1 MDANLLPVGIASLT
15 ALALALPNLRALSPK
30 TLPQP
35 AVAQSPIAQ
44 QDATDSPRR
53 LTVTVK
59 VQEPQDL
66 KVQEGSVVK
75 KGQVI
80 AARDREKQRLES
92 QKQQLTLS
100 LQKLQSFTP
109 FPPTPPQP
117 VPAVKAL
124 PPNSYLEHEA
134 EGEKAKAAISSVES
148 EIETKKQEI
157 AYLKQLPNLEPII
170 LEHEQAKLKELKQKH
185 TAAVRDYQLA
195 VGKLQTAKNQ
205 RAYQEYQASLEAAR
219 RVEEVNQAR
228 ASYERQLAEYQ
239 QRLGEREFQV
249 AQIKTKLQEVENAI
263 ASLATVKAPYSGRV
277 RRIKWLGQSPDGSL
291 SAEITLMIAREKR

>member
-1 MDANLLPVGIASLT
+1 MNLANLLPLGIASLT
-15 ALALALPNLRALSPK
+15 ALALALPKLKAQS
-30 TLPQP
+30 PQP
-35 AVAQSPIAQ
+35 PTAVAQSPTAQ
-44 QDATDSPRR
+44 QEAIASPRR

-75 KGQVI
+75 KGQLI
-80 AARDREKQRLES
+80 ADRSRERTRLNS

-100 LQKLQSFTP
+100 LQKLQSYAP

-124 PPNSYLEHEA
+124 PPTSYLEHEA
-134 EGEKAKAAISSVES
+134 EGERAKAAISSVES

-157 AYLKQLPNLEPII
+157 AYLKELPNLDPII
-170 LEHEQAKLKELKQKH
+170 LEHEQAKLKELKLKH

-205 RAYQEYQASLEAAR
+205 RSYQEYQASLEAAR

-228 ASYERQLAEYQ
+228 SSYERQLAEYQ

-249 AQIKTKLQEVENAI
+249 AQVKAKLQEVDNAI
-263 ASLATVKAPYSGRV
+263 AQLATVKSPYDGTV
-277 RRIKWLGQSPDGSL
+277 RRVKWLGQSPDGSL
-291 SAEITLMIAREKR
+291 SAEITLMIARDN

>member
-1 MDANLLPVGIASLT
+1 
-15 ALALALPNLRALSPK
+15 
-30 TLPQP
+30 
-35 AVAQSPIAQ
+35 
-44 QDATDSPRR
+44 
-53 LTVTVK
+53 
-59 VQEPQDL
+59 L

-92 QKQQLTLS
+92 QRSQLTLS

-134 EGEKAKAAISSVES
+134 EGERAKAAISSVES

-157 AYLKQLPNLEPII
+157 AYLKELPNLDPII
-170 LEHEQAKLKELKQKH
+170 LEHEQAKLKQLKQKH

-195 VGKLQTAKNQ
+195 VGKLQTAKNN

-228 ASYERQLAEYQ
+228 SSYERQLAEYQ

-249 AQIKTKLQEVENAI
+249 AQVKAKLQEVENAI
-263 ASLATVKAPYSGRV
+263 ASLATVKAF
-277 RRIKWLGQSPDGSL
+277 L
-291 SAEITLMIAREKR
+291 

>member
-1 MDANLLPVGIASLT
+1 MELSNLFGYGLV
-15 ALALALPNLRALSPK
+15 ALGTITFALSPFGIK
-30 TLPQP
+30 ANQSETQTPSEP
-35 AVAQSPIAQ
+35 MAVSTE
-44 QDATDSPRR
+44 TDSPRR

-66 KVQEGSVVK
+66 KVQEGQEVK

-92 QKQQLTLS
+92 QRSQLTLS
-100 LQKLQSFTP
+100 LQKLQSYAP

-124 PPNSYLEHEA
+124 PPTSY
-134 EGEKAKAAISSVES
+134 
-148 EIETKKQEI
+148 
-157 AYLKQLPNLEPII
+157 
-170 LEHEQAKLKELKQKH
+170 LEHEQAKLKQLKQKH

-205 RAYQEYQASLEAAR
+205 RSYQEYQASLEAAR

-228 ASYERQLAEYQ
+228 SSYERQLAEYQ

-249 AQIKTKLQEVENAI
+249 AQVKAKLQEVDNAI
-263 ASLATVKAPYSGRV
+263 ASLATVKAPYSGTV
-277 RRIKWLGQSPDGSL
+277 RRVKWLGQSSDGSL
-291 SAEITLMIAREKR
+291 SAEVTVMVFQRDRSAVRGELK

>member
-1 MDANLLPVGIASLT
+1 MNLVNLLPVGLASLT
-15 ALALALPNLRALSPK
+15 ALAFALSNLKAESPVS
-30 TLPQP
+30 QP
-35 AVAQSPIAQ
+35 AVAQSPIAE
-44 QDATDSPRR
+44 TEPTTSPRR

-59 VQEPQDL
+59 VSEPQDL
-66 KVQEGSVVK
+66 KVQEGQEVK

-100 LQKLQSFTP
+100 RPNLQSYTP
-109 FPPTPPQP
+109 LAPTPPQP
-117 VPAVKAL
+117 VPAAKAL
-124 PPNSYLEHEA
+124 PPTSYLEHEA
-134 EGEKAKAAISSVES
+134 EGERAKAAISSVES

-157 AYLKQLPNLEPII
+157 AYLKELPNLDPII
-170 LEHEQAKLKELKQKH
+170 LEHEQVKFKELKQKH

-228 ASYERQLAEYQ
+228 SNYERQLAEYQ

-249 AQIKTKLQEVENAI
+249 AQVKAKLNEVENAI
-263 ASLATVKAPYSGRV
+263 SSLSVVKSPYDGTV
-277 RRIKWLGQSPDGSL
+277 RRVKWLGQSPDGSL
-291 SAEITLMIAREKR
+291 TAEITLMIAREKR